1 MGMRNL
7 LISLVAVVLS
17 FAGGFFLANAINR
30 TDINNLRAENERLK
44 TNQADEQNK
53 TSDSSLTNDEIASK
67 IAEAD
72 QQPQNFDFQKRLG
85 LALYKYGAMKQDADV
100 INDSI
105 KLLQRADE
113 LQNNDHEVIVGLGN
127 AHFDIGYFKKRNDEL
142 LQARTF
148 YERALKQA
156 PGDAEIR
163 TDLALTYFLT
173 DPPDDDK
180 ATAGFKEALKI
191 DPKQEKA
198 LEFIIQSLIRSNKK
212 EDAAGYLDQL
222 KKANPRSEA
231 IAGLTA
237 KLNETPG
244 SNPK

>member
-1 MGMRNL
+1 MRNL

-44 TNQADEQNK
+44 SDQDEKEKQG
-53 TSDSSLTNDEIASK
+53 SDSSLSDDEIAAK

-85 LALYKYGAMKQDADV
+85 LALYKYGAMKQDSDV
-100 INDSI
+100 IGDSI
-105 KLLQRADE
+105 KLLQRADG
-113 LQNNDHEVIVGLGN
+113 LNNDDHEVIVGLGN
-127 AHFDIGYFKKRNDEL
+127 AHFDIGYFKKQNGEL
-142 LQARTF
+142 QKARSF
-148 YERALKQA
+148 YERALKQT
-156 PGDAEIR
+156 PTDAEIK

-173 DPPDDDK
+173 DPPDDEQ
-180 ATAGFKEALKI
+180 AVAGFKDALKT
-191 DPKQEKA
+191 DPKQAKA
-198 LEFIIQSLIRSNKK
+198 LEFIIQSLIRTNKRD
-212 EDAAGYLDQL
+212 EAAGYLDQL
-222 KKANPRSEA
+222 KKADPNNDA

-244 SNPK
+244 GNPK

>member
-44 TNQADEQNK
+44 TNQTDDQNK
-53 TSDSSLTNDEIASK
+53 ASESALSDDEIAQK

-100 INDSI
+100 ISGSI
-105 KLLQRADE
+105 RLLQRADG
-113 LQNNDHEVIVGLGN
+113 LKNDDHDVIVGLGN
-127 AHFDIGYFKKRNDEL
+127 AHFDIGYFKKQNDQL
-142 LQARTF
+142 QQARGF
-148 YERALKQA
+148 YERALKQT
-156 PGDAEIR
+156 PTDAEVN
-163 TDLALTYFLT
+163 TDLALTYFLI
-173 DPPDDDK
+173 DPPDDVQ
-180 ATAGFKEALKI
+180 AVAGFKRALKI

-198 LEFIIQSLIRSNKK
+198 LEFIIQSLIRTNMKD
-212 EDAAGYLDQL
+212 EAAGYLEQL
-222 KKANPRSEA
+222 KKADPNNDA

-237 KLNETPG
+237 KLNGASAT
-244 SNPK
+244 NAK

>member
-1 MGMRNL
+1 M
-7 LISLVAVVLS
+7 LISLVAVVLG

-100 INDSI
+100 IGRSI
-105 KLLQRADE
+105 SLLQRAAGLKND
-113 LQNNDHEVIVGLGN
+113 DHEVIVGLGN
-127 AHFDIGYFKKRNDEL
+127 AHFDIGYFKKQNDQL
-142 LQARTF
+142 QQARGF
-148 YERALKQA
+148 YEQALKQM
-156 PGDAEIR
+156 PTDAEIK

-173 DPPDDDK
+173 DPPDDEK
-180 ATAGFKEALKI
+180 AVTGFREALKI

-198 LEFIIQSLIRSNKK
+198 LEFIIQSLIRTNKK
-212 EDAAGYLDQL
+212 DEAAGDLDEL
-222 KKANPRSEA
+222 KKANPNNDA

-237 KLNETPG
+237 KLNEPPVN
-244 SNPK
+244 NPK